1 MSPSERPERSISFS
15 QITGY
20 VVLIAVVAGFVALH
34 IVAGNIVW
42 PSTKSTPAAAAPLMP
57 SGD

>member
-1 MSPSERPERSISFS
+1 MSLSERPERSVWFS
-15 QITGY
+15 GVTGY

-34 IVAGNIVW
+34 IVAGNIVL
-42 PSTKSTPAAAAPLMP
+42 PGTKSTPAAAAPLML